1 MAGFDHLDLVHVVG
15 QAVTLDGKPA
25 KGKVTF
31 TASTILKD
39 VESGQAIFPVPLAVT
54 LDRDGAFSQDLPAT
68 NDPDI
73 SPVGWTY
80 KVHVDV
86 AGSIAQD
93 FVLAVPWDS
102 GTIDLFAA
110 APVSGSGVVY
120 VPQPAAGGSS
130 LLSLMFGRQ
139 AWPLASL

>member
-1 MAGFDHLDLVHVVG
+1 MAGFDHLDLVSIVG

-86 AGSIAQD
+86 SGSIAQD
-93 FVLAVPWDS
+93 FTLAVPYDTV
-102 GTIDLFAA
+102 GQIDLFAA
-110 APVSGSGVVY
+110 APVDGSGVVY
-120 VPQPAAGGSS
+120 VPQPTSDD
-130 LLSLMFGRQ
+130 MFAFAMMIG
-139 AWPLASL
+139 AF